1 MKGVDVIPYIVCCLL
16 RPGGCTLRPGRV
28 PISTTHREV
37 WGWYMDVLLA
47 EDQGPKK
54 RVRKRGEGI
63 GEFQVQD
70 ELTELMSQVGFEDTV
85 TECSSMRIRLS

>member
-1 MKGVDVIPYIVCCLL
+1 
-16 RPGGCTLRPGRV
+16 
-28 PISTTHREV
+28 
-37 WGWYMDVLLA
+37 MDVLLA